1 MTQFVIPVLGKPRQQ
16 NYQTFEARLSYIVSS
31 RAASKKQKQKQ
42 KKQKQKQKNITRIPK
57 TFEKISN

>member
-31 RAASKKQKQKQ
+31 RAAR